1 VRILLVDDSAL
12 ARGIVGQVL
21 EEAGFTV
28 VGQASTGLKGVE
40 MTRDLRPDLVI
51 MDVHMPVMDGLAA
64 TQRIMAEAPTP
75 ILIFTTEVETKVG
88 FEAVAAGALEVML
101 KPQISDLNDPGFLE
115 VFLQK
120 IRQLSRPGGA
130 SPLSTGTKKSPGHRP
145 GDFRMVVV
153 GASTG
158 GPLAVRT
165 ILAALP
171 GNFPLPLVVV
181 QHLEQGFEASYA
193 EWLQEQSALAVR
205 LAGPEATPQPGT
217 VVVGRPGRHLKFEGS
232 SLGLDDGPAVLNQ
245 KPAVDVLFASAAKAY
260 GNRTLGVL
268 LTGMGSDGADGCVA
282 IRRAGGLTLV
292 QNQETSAIWGMPRVA
307 TERGGA
313 SEILGL
319 EEFAARLVHWAGGPP

>member
-1 VRILLVDDSAL
+1 MRILLVDDSAL

-40 MTRDLRPDLVI
+40 MTRELRPDLVI

-64 TQRIMAEAPTP
+64 TRRIMVEAPTP

-115 VFLQK
+115 VFVQK
-120 IRQLSRPGGA
+120 IRQLGRPGGA
-130 SPLSTGTKKSPGHRP
+130 SPLSTGTKKAPGHRP
-145 GDFRMVVV
+145 GDFRMVVM

-165 ILAALP
+165 ILEGLP
-171 GNFPLPLVVV
+171 AGYPLPIVVV
-181 QHLEQGFEASYA
+181 QHLEQGFEQSYV
-193 EWLQEQSALAVR
+193 EWLQERSALVVR
-205 LAGPEATPQPGT
+205 LAGAEPPGAGV

-232 SLGLDDGPAVLNQ
+232 TLGLDDGPAVLNQ
-245 KPAVDVLFASAAKAY
+245 KPAVDVLFASAARAW
-260 GNRTLGVL
+260 GQGTLGVL

-292 QNQETSAIWGMPRVA
+292 QNQQTSAIWGMPRVA

-319 EEFAARLVHWAGGPP
+319 DEFVPRLVHWAGASP